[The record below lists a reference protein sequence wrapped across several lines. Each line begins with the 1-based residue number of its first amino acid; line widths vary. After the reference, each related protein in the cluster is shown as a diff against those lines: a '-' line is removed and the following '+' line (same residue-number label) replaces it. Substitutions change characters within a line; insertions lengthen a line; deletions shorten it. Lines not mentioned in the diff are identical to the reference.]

1 MRAVE
6 IRGWYREAS
15 TLSPGEGLWA
25 EKRAMK
31 GQTDEEIRRGWV
43 HGNLETGWI

>member
-1 MRAVE
+1 MRAVK

-15 TLSPGEGLWA
+15 TLPLGDGLWA
-25 EKRAMK
+25 EKRAME
-31 GQTDEEIRRGWV
+31 GQTDEETRRGWV